1 MGQSDKITA
10 VRLYRYYSNEID
22 NESPFSH
29 AWATPNTWVGK
40 LFFLFFCF
48 WQVDVVWNVI
58 RPPPSSSTALKLL
71 DFFSAAVA
79 HSTFSFEVSKV
90 VACGHSQQPQKKK
103 YKQKS
108 KFSYVCACRLSNTKT
123 LHCFCLRSNTQ
134 TIGNNRRTHTYCMLY
149 VPNRLLRQLHIY
161 LASYSYKYIQIIPFA
176 WRCSLYYCS
185 RIQFDKQQLM
195 NDSK

>member
-58 RPPPSSSTALKLL
+58 RPPPSPSTALKLL

-108 KFSYVCACRLSNTKT
+108 KFSYVCACRLSNAKT
-123 LHCFCLRSNTQ
+123 LLTVFVCAQTHKQLE
-134 TIGNNRRTHTYCMLY
+134 TIGGHTHIACYMCRIGYC
-149 VPNRLLRQLHIY
+149 VNSIY
-161 LASYSYKYIQIIPFA
+161 I
-176 WRCSLYYCS
+176 
-185 RIQFDKQQLM
+185 
-195 NDSK
+195 